1 MCAGMCM
8 IFANVV
14 SPTGLFLFTLSRYM
28 SLQLF
33 SFATFS
39 FKRYKSVSLP
49 VQFNSELFM
58 VFVFLSGYYTNTALL
73 SNDIGRLRSSNRYS
87 TKRVVSR

>member
-33 SFATFS
+33 NFATFS

-58 VFVFLSGYYTNTALL
+58 FLFFSRVITPTQHYYRT
-73 SNDIGRLRSSNRYS
+73 I
-87 TKRVVSR
+87 